1 VVLPKNVQP
10 STAKSDASDSC
21 DMTIPSRPL
30 IEAKEDTFIK
40 ATYFVTSFMG
50 AMTGCVL
57 IELAKLLFALI
68 SDIF

>member
-1 VVLPKNVQP
+1 
-10 STAKSDASDSC
+10 
-21 DMTIPSRPL
+21 MTIPSRPL